1 MTGHVTTTARRTIA
15 ASEIKWSESSLAKD
29 LTPAM
34 VTLIDVHKLVVP
46 HNMANSEALRSH
58 LLRTAARHDAALRP
72 AGSDELRKEL
82 TKLALVTIPTELDE
96 REARMQLAALM
107 EGLSDVPLDIL
118 QEGVRRYIMADGRRF
133 FPRSPGE
140 LRAFVS
146 ADLAKRRR
154 RALNLRLAHD
164 ELHARHVEAERR
176 RKENAAWT
184 QERVDEANED
194 FRKVG
199 LATRFVYV
207 GDGRARNA
215 SGKEAFRDGSP
226 GALAGA

>member
-1 MTGHVTTTARRTIA
+1 MENQVTTTAPRTIGGSA
-15 ASEIKWSESSLAKD
+15 TRCSESSLAKE
-29 LTPAM
+29 LTPAL
-34 VTLIDVHKLVVP
+34 VTMIDVHKLVVP
-46 HNMANSEALRSH
+46 HNIANSEALRSH
-58 LLRTAARHDAALRP
+58 LLRTAKKHDAALTP
-72 AGSDELRKEL
+72 ATAAEIHHELAKL
-82 TKLALVTIPTELDE
+82 TTVTIPTDQDE
-96 REARMQLAALM
+96 REAKMQLAALKA
-107 EGLSDVPLDIL
+107 GLSDVPLDIL
-118 QEGVRRYIMADGRRF
+118 QEGVRRYSMADGRRF

-164 ELHARHVEAERR
+164 ELLARHVEAARR
-176 RKENAAWT
+176 RAEDAAWT
-184 QERVDEANED
+184 QDRVDQANED
-194 FRKVG
+194 FCKVG

-215 SGKEAFRDGSP
+215 TGKEAFRDGSP